1 MVAMVV
7 WLGAVPGE
15 ARPSTTTTGST
26 AARTR
31 CRTRRTA
38 ARVSTLTP
46 VRDTIS
52 GGRCLTSTKS
62 AAVPGVELP
71 IPSTASHRTGITTLT
86 LGYHHQQRD
95 SWFPALVWPPPEA
108 GSASPSLPPPSLSS
122 RGVGPWPARCRAV
135 CGHHPP
141 PVPRGRRATSAGRPE
156 YRGRLGRDFR
166 HQRRPGAACREVEG
180 EPVAAEAAAAGEATA
195 GWTTAT
201 DPGAAAVEE

>member
-1 MVAMVV
+1 M
-7 WLGAVPGE
+7 
-15 ARPSTTTTGST
+15 
-26 AARTR
+26 
-31 CRTRRTA
+31 
-38 ARVSTLTP
+38 
-46 VRDTIS
+46 
-52 GGRCLTSTKS
+52 
-62 AAVPGVELP
+62 ELP

-95 SWFPALVWPPPEA
+95 SWVTRLHGSFPCVLTWYFCTKYRLFQFPALVWPPPEA
-108 GSASPSLPPPSLSS
+108 GSASPSLPPPSLSP

-135 CGHHPP
+135 CGHRPP
-141 PVPRGRRATSAGRPE
+141 PAPRGRRATSAGRPE

-180 EPVAAEAAAAGEATA
+180 EPVAAEAAAAGAATA